1 MTTEPKE
8 QQKAMLTEA
17 LKTSAQLDTF
27 ASVEEVQEIRTA
39 RRTSPN
45 GSKFNKT
52 ARTLAILGL
61 VAAVGTASLH
71 FRNSAETLA
80 PLGSAP
86 SVAVSAPIERELE
99 ARLGFLGQFSA
110 VEQVELRAQVGGT
123 LNEIHFKDGDIVQK
137 GDLLF
142 SVDPTPYEIKL
153 SHATAQLE
161 NAYARLELAN
171 RELARAKMLKSS
183 DAGTSQNVDQRQAEQ
198 RAAQATVDEAKAQIR
213 DAKFDLDHTGIV
225 APFTGR
231 VGTHQVSAGNLI
243 AGSRAGGDSSTLL
256 TTIVSMDPIYL
267 NFDMS
272 EADYMAFSRQR
283 ADKQAA
289 VTNKVNISLSDEKN
303 FEREGTLTFV
313 DNMIDRS
320 SGTIRA
326 RATIPN
332 KDLLLTPG
340 GFARVRVA
348 LSTPEKVLLV
358 PDSSVLPDQAS
369 HVVLTVNENNVVTSK
384 AVERGDLRGGLR
396 VIRAGL
402 ATTDKVVIDGIPTT
416 SPGSKVTPTT
426 GAIQFKSEQD

>member
-1 MTTEPKE
+1 MTTK
-8 QQKAMLTEA
+8 A
-17 LKTSAQLDTF
+17 LKTSAELETF
-27 ASVEEVQEIRTA
+27 ASVQEVQETHTA
-39 RRTSPN
+39 RRTSSN
-45 GSKFNKT
+45 GSKLNKA
-52 ARTLAILGL
+52 ARTFAVLGV
-61 VAAVGTASLH
+61 VAALGAASLH
-71 FRNSAETLA
+71 FRNSSETLA
-80 PLGSAP
+80 PLASAP
-86 SVAVSAPIERELE
+86 SVTVSAPIERELE

-123 LNEIHFKDGDIVQK
+123 LNEIHFKDGDIVRK

-153 SHATAQLE
+153 SQATAQLE
-161 NAYARLELAN
+161 NASARLELAN

-198 RAAQATVDEAKAQIR
+198 RTAQATVDEAKAQIR
-213 DAKFDLDHTGIV
+213 DATFDLDHTRVV

-231 VGTHQVSAGNLI
+231 ISTHQVSVGNLI
-243 AGSRAGGDSSTLL
+243 AGSRASGDSSTLL

-283 ADKQAA
+283 ADKRAT
-289 VTNKVNISLSDEKN
+289 VVNKVNISLSDEKN

-320 SGTIRA
+320 SGTIHA

-369 HVVLTVNENNVVTSK
+369 HVVLTVNESNVVTPK
-384 AVERGDLRGGLR
+384 AVELGELRGGLR

-402 ATTDKVVIDGIPTT
+402 VDTDRVVIDGIPTT
-416 SPGSKVTPTT
+416 SPGSKVTPTA
-426 GAIQFKSEQD
+426 GAIQFKKEQD